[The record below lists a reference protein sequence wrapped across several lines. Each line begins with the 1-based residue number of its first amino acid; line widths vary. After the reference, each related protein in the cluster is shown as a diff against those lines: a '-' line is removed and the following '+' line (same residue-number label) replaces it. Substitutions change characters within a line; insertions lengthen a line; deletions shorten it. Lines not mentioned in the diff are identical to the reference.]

1 VLGAFLS
8 PIYCLLA
15 LHERGPGLAFRWDS
29 AVLALRLLRRRTRQI
44 SIADVC
50 RLLVFPMDSVR
61 YFEFTFVWDALSNHP
76 VCSYLDVSSPR
87 LFPLMLVMKNHQLH
101 ADLINPD
108 PQDLTVTD
116 NLAKSLNLEK
126 RCDFHNCL
134 ISAAPFEPGS
144 FEVVTSISVVE
155 HIPADK
161 EAIRKMWGLV
171 KPGGRLLLTVPCAAE
186 AVDEFIDRNEYGVLE
201 PDEDG
206 LFFFQRFYDEQLLS
220 DNIFSVTGEPHRHS
234 VYGEKAPG
242 TYHSNQRSKMADP
255 EYPSWREPYMMAT
268 DYGYFNSVGHLPGV
282 GVIGMEF
289 VKA

>member
-116 NLAKSLNLEK
+116 NLAKSLNLEM

-134 ISAAPFEPGS
+134 ISAAPF
-144 FEVVTSISVVE
+144 
-155 HIPADK
+155 A
-161 EAIRKMWGLV
+161 
-171 KPGGRLLLTVPCAAE
+171 
-186 AVDEFIDRNEYGVLE
+186 
-201 PDEDG
+201 
-206 LFFFQRFYDEQLLS
+206 
-220 DNIFSVTGEPHRHS
+220 TG
-234 VYGEKAPG
+234 
-242 TYHSNQRSKMADP
+242 
-255 EYPSWREPYMMAT
+255 
-268 DYGYFNSVGHLPGV
+268 
-282 GVIGMEF
+282 
-289 VKA
+289 